1 MIALTATAIEELE
14 RATAQAVPASRMLE
28 LPGWLVPLDHSTV
41 GRAKSAVALS
51 HEAPALERIEPI
63 EAAYAQAGLPCAFRL
78 PELDA
83 FGTFQAALR
92 ERGYR
97 QEQPTCVQVASI
109 QAFNSFAASHP
120 ITITD
125 QPTPAWAEG
134 FLGPGFDA
142 ADGASR
148 IEVLSRSTCTRYASI
163 CASDGHTLAAGA
175 LSISH
180 GWASFHGM
188 RTAASAR
195 KQGLA
200 SSLLARFAQLALA
213 DGCTRW
219 FLQVEA
225 GNDTARG
232 LYAKLGF
239 ATAWQYSYW
248 RKST

>member
-1 MIALTATAIEELE
+1 MIALTDKDINNIE
-14 RATAQAVPASRMLE
+14 RATAQAVPAQRTVE
-28 LPGWLVPLDHSTV
+28 LKGWLVAMDNSTV
-41 GRAKSAVALS
+41 GRAKSAVPLR
-51 HEAPALERIEPI
+51 HDLPDVGVIEQI
-63 EAAYAQAGLPCAFRL
+63 ETRYAQAGLPSAFRL
-78 PELDA
+78 PDIAA
-83 FGTFQAALR
+83 FKAFEDALR
-92 ERGYR
+92 QRGYR
-97 QEQPTCVQVASI
+97 QEQPTCVQVARINSI
-109 QAFNSFAASHP
+109 QAPTCSHR
-120 ITITD
+120 ITVTD

-163 CASDGHTLAAGA
+163 CADSQTLAAGA

-188 RTAASAR
+188 RTLATAR

-200 SSLLARFAQLALA
+200 SALLARFAQLAQA
-213 DGCTRW
+213 EGCERW

-225 GNDTARG
+225 ANETARN

-239 ATAWQYSYW
+239 TTAWQYNYW
-248 RKST
+248 RKA